1 MTGGVSVATA
11 SGATSSAG
19 GSGSDSGTLPQ
30 PQALHLPVHLERV
43 LILLVQVLEVFLEV
57 LQQQILAL

>member
-1 MTGGVSVATA
+1 MRAPLEHLLQQEVLVQMP
-11 SGATSSAG
+11 
-19 GSGSDSGTLPQ
+19 LQQ